1 MLENT
6 NSIGVLA
13 MAAGGVAGLAM
24 LAGIAVS
31 LWKARSLVHKEFFS
45 YFLSPIAYA
54 VLVVFLGVQGWLVAG
69 TLDLLLASGP
79 RGVEWPLQ
87 FWLSS
92 PVFWLVFLAA
102 CPLLT
107 MRTFAE
113 EKASGTLEM
122 LMTSPLSDWQIV
134 LAKYAGC
141 LLFYTVLWLPTV
153 VYLPVLGGV
162 NVSWA
167 GGLPHVVAT
176 ADLAPVYTTYL
187 GLFLAGAMFLAMGV
201 CVSSMVRDQLVAA
214 QASLE
219 GAAREIIARPDWLP
233 GRQELTTL
241 FTQLRP
247 GKKVPQ
253 FSRTQINPVSPNRHA
268 ASTQDAKQRHVSPS
282 AHARAQIGRAHV

>member
-1 MLENT
+1 MEMNM
-6 NSIGVLA
+6 NWASVLA
-13 MAAGGVAGLAM
+13 MAAGGLVSLALLVPA
-24 LAGIAVS
+24 LAA

-54 VLVVFLGVQGWLVAG
+54 VLVVFLGVHGWLVGG
-69 TLDLLLASGP
+69 TLDLLLATGP

-87 FWLSS
+87 HWLSS

-141 LLFYTVLWLPTV
+141 LMFYTVLWLPTLL
-153 VYLPVLGGV
+153 YLPVLAGV
-162 NVSWA
+162 NVSWLSW
-167 GGLPHVVAT
+167 LPEVSARG
-176 ADLAPVYTTYL
+176 DLAPVYTTCL

-214 QASLE
+214 QASLALGVLFLAGSFAANAMDG
-219 GAAREIIARPDWLP
+219 GAGYQLAYYLSVPLHFDRAFSRGVID
-233 GRQELTTL
+233 
-241 FTQLRP
+241 LRP
-247 GKKVPQ
+247 LTLYASVAL
-253 FSRTQINPVSPNRHA
+253 FSLFLTVRSLESRRYA
-268 ASTQDAKQRHVSPS
+268 
-282 AHARAQIGRAHV
+282 

>member
-1 MLENT
+1 MLGT
-6 NSIGVLA
+6 MNSIGVLA
-13 MAAGGVAGLAM
+13 LAAGALAGLAM
-24 LAGIAVS
+24 LAGLVAA

-69 TLDLLLASGP
+69 TLDLLLATGP

-153 VYLPVLGGV
+153 LYLPVLAGV
-162 NVSWA
+162 NVSWSS
-167 GGLPHVVAT
+167 GLPHVTAA

-214 QASLE
+214 QASLAL
-219 GAAREIIARPDWLP
+219 GVLFLAGSFAANAMDGGTGYQLAYYLSVPLHFDRAFSRGVID
-233 GRQELTTL
+233 
-241 FTQLRP
+241 LRP
-247 GKKVPQ
+247 VTLYVSVAL
-253 FSRTQINPVSPNRHA
+253 FSLFLTVRSLESRRYA
-268 ASTQDAKQRHVSPS
+268 
-282 AHARAQIGRAHV
+282 

>member
-87 FWLSS
+87 FWLAS

-214 QASLE
+214 QASLAL
-219 GAAREIIARPDWLP
+219 GVLFLAGSFAANAMDGGTGYQVAYYLSVPLHFDRAFSRGVID
-233 GRQELTTL
+233 
-241 FTQLRP
+241 LRP
-247 GKKVPQ
+247 VTLYVSVAL
-253 FSRTQINPVSPNRHA
+253 FSLFLTVRSLESRRYA
-268 ASTQDAKQRHVSPS
+268 
-282 AHARAQIGRAHV
+282 

>member
-1 MLENT
+1 MGGL
-6 NSIGVLA
+6 SWVAVVAL
-13 MAAGGVAGLAM
+13 AAGALASFAM
-24 LAGIAVS
+24 LAAAGMS
-31 LWKARSLVHKEFFS
+31 LWKARSLLHKEFFS

-69 TLDLLLASGP
+69 TLDLLIASGP

-87 FWLSS
+87 HWLSS

-122 LMTSPLSDWQIV
+122 LMTSPLSDWQVV

-141 LLFYTVLWLPTV
+141 LLFYMVLWLPTV
-153 VYLPVLGGV
+153 VYLPILAGV
-162 NVSWA
+162 SFGWT
-167 GGLPHVVAT
+167 GLSGT
-176 ADLAPVYTTYL
+176 TDLAPVFTTYL

-214 QASLE
+214 QASLAL
-219 GAAREIIARPDWLP
+219 GVVFLAGSFAANAMDGGTGYQLAYYLSVPLHFDRA
-233 GRQELTTL
+233 
-241 FTQLRP
+241 FTRGVVDLRP
-247 GKKVPQ
+247 VTLYATVAL
-253 FSRTQINPVSPNRHA
+253 FSLFLTVRSLESRRYA
-268 ASTQDAKQRHVSPS
+268 
-282 AHARAQIGRAHV
+282 

>member
-87 FWLSS
+87 FWLAS

-187 GLFLAGAMFLAMGV
+187 GRFLAGAMFLAMGV

-214 QASLE
+214 QASLAL
-219 GAAREIIARPDWLP
+219 GVLFLAGSFAANAMDGGTGYQVAYYLSVPLHFDRAFSRGVID
-233 GRQELTTL
+233 
-241 FTQLRP
+241 LRP
-247 GKKVPQ
+247 VTLYVSVAL
-253 FSRTQINPVSPNRHA
+253 FSLFLTVRSLESRRYA
-268 ASTQDAKQRHVSPS
+268 
-282 AHARAQIGRAHV
+282 

>member
-1 MLENT
+1 MQQEW
-6 NSIGVLA
+6 SIGLA
-13 MAAGGVAGLAM
+13 IMIVAGLAS
-24 LAGIAVS
+24 LTLLSGFAWS
-31 LWKARSLVHKEFFS
+31 LWGARSLLHKEFFS

-54 VLVVFLGVQGWLVAG
+54 VLVVFLGVHGWLVAN
-69 TLDLLLASGP
+69 TLDLLQASGP

-87 FWLSS
+87 HWLAS

-141 LLFYTVLWLPTV
+141 LLFYVVLWLPTL
-153 VYLPVLGGV
+153 VYLPVLGGLELT
-162 NVSWA
+162 WTKA
-167 GGLPHVVAT
+167 LPQLT
-176 ADLAPVYTTYL
+176 MSTDPAPILTTYL

-214 QASLE
+214 QATLALGVLFLAGSFAANAIDGGAGYQLAYYMSVPLHFDRAFTRGVIDLRPVTLYVSVALFSLFLTVRSLE
-219 GAAREIIARPDWLP
+219 
-233 GRQELTTL
+233 
-241 FTQLRP
+241 
-247 GKKVPQ
+247 
-253 FSRTQINPVSPNRHA
+253 SRRYA
-268 ASTQDAKQRHVSPS
+268 
-282 AHARAQIGRAHV
+282 

>member
-1 MLENT
+1 
-6 NSIGVLA
+6 
-13 MAAGGVAGLAM
+13 
-24 LAGIAVS
+24 
-31 LWKARSLVHKEFFS
+31 
-45 YFLSPIAYA
+45 
-54 VLVVFLGVQGWLVAG
+54 
-69 TLDLLLASGP
+69 
-79 RGVEWPLQ
+79 
-87 FWLSS
+87 
-92 PVFWLVFLAA
+92 
-102 CPLLT
+102 

-153 VYLPVLGGV
+153 VYLPVLSGV

-214 QASLE
+214 QASLAL
-219 GAAREIIARPDWLP
+219 GVLFLAGSFAANAMDGGTGYQVAYYLSVPLHFDRAFSRGVID
-233 GRQELTTL
+233 
-241 FTQLRP
+241 LRP
-247 GKKVPQ
+247 VTLYVSVAL
-253 FSRTQINPVSPNRHA
+253 FSLFLTVRSLESRRYA
-268 ASTQDAKQRHVSPS
+268 
-282 AHARAQIGRAHV
+282 

>member
-1 MLENT
+1 L
-6 NSIGVLA
+6 L
-13 MAAGGVAGLAM
+13 
-24 LAGIAVS
+24 
-31 LWKARSLVHKEFFS
+31 HKEFFS

-54 VLVVFLGVQGWLVAG
+54 VLVVFLGVQGWLVAN
-69 TLDLLLASGP
+69 TLELLQASGP

-87 FWLSS
+87 HWLAS

-141 LLFYTVLWLPTV
+141 LLFYVVLWLPTLL
-153 VYLPVLGGV
+153 YLPVLGGLELV
-162 NVSWA
+162 WTGA
-167 GGLPHVVAT
+167 LPRFT
-176 ADLAPVYTTYL
+176 MSTDPAPILTTYL

-214 QASLE
+214 QATLALGVLFLAGSFAANSMDGGAGYQVAYFMSVPMHFDRAFTRGVIDLRPVTLYVSVALFSLFLTVRSLE
-219 GAAREIIARPDWLP
+219 
-233 GRQELTTL
+233 
-241 FTQLRP
+241 
-247 GKKVPQ
+247 
-253 FSRTQINPVSPNRHA
+253 SRRYA
-268 ASTQDAKQRHVSPS
+268 
-282 AHARAQIGRAHV
+282 

>member
-122 LMTSPLSDWQIV
+122 LMTSPEDCRMSWRRRTWLRFTPPTWVFSW
-134 LAKYAGC
+134 LARCSWRWGC
-141 LLFYTVLWLPTV
+141 
-153 VYLPVLGGV
+153 
-162 NVSWA
+162 A
-167 GGLPHVVAT
+167 
-176 ADLAPVYTTYL
+176 
-187 GLFLAGAMFLAMGV
+187 
-201 CVSSMVRDQLVAA
+201 
-214 QASLE
+214 
-219 GAAREIIARPDWLP
+219 
-233 GRQELTTL
+233 
-241 FTQLRP
+241 
-247 GKKVPQ
+247 
-253 FSRTQINPVSPNRHA
+253 
-268 ASTQDAKQRHVSPS
+268 
-282 AHARAQIGRAHV
+282 

>member
-1 MLENT
+1 MQETMNWAA
-6 NSIGVLA
+6 VLA

-24 LAGIAVS
+24 LAGLSAA

-134 LAKYAGC
+134 LAKYTGC

-153 VYLPVLGGV
+153 LYLPVLAGV

-167 GGLPHVVAT
+167 GGVPNVAAT
-176 ADLAPVYTTYL
+176 VDLAPVYTTYL

-214 QASLE
+214 QASLAL
-219 GAAREIIARPDWLP
+219 GVLFLAGSFAANAMDGGTGYQLAYYLSVPLHFDRAFSRGVID
-233 GRQELTTL
+233 
-241 FTQLRP
+241 LRP
-247 GKKVPQ
+247 VTLYVSVAL
-253 FSRTQINPVSPNRHA
+253 FSLFLTVRSLESRRYA
-268 ASTQDAKQRHVSPS
+268 
-282 AHARAQIGRAHV
+282 

>member
-6 NSIGVLA
+6 NSIGVLV

-214 QASLE
+214 QASLAL
-219 GAAREIIARPDWLP
+219 GVLFLAGSFAANAMDGGTGYQVAYYLSVPLHFDRAFSRGVID
-233 GRQELTTL
+233 
-241 FTQLRP
+241 LRP
-247 GKKVPQ
+247 VTLYVSVAL
-253 FSRTQINPVSPNRHA
+253 FSLFLTVRSLESRRYA
-268 ASTQDAKQRHVSPS
+268 
-282 AHARAQIGRAHV
+282 

>member
-1 MLENT
+1 MGGL
-6 NSIGVLA
+6 SWVAVVAL
-13 MAAGGVAGLAM
+13 AAGALASFAM
-24 LAGIAVS
+24 LAAAGIA
-31 LWKARSLVHKEFFS
+31 LWKARSLLHKEFFS

-69 TLDLLLASGP
+69 TLDLLIASGP

-87 FWLSS
+87 HWLSS

-122 LMTSPLSDWQIV
+122 LMTSPLSDWQVV

-141 LLFYTVLWLPTV
+141 LLFYMVLWLPTV
-153 VYLPVLGGV
+153 VYLPILAGV
-162 NVSWA
+162 SFGWT
-167 GGLPHVVAT
+167 GLSGT
-176 ADLAPVYTTYL
+176 TDLAPVFTTYL

-214 QASLE
+214 QASLAL
-219 GAAREIIARPDWLP
+219 GVVFLAGSFAANAMD
-233 GRQELTTL
+233 GGTGY
-241 FTQLRP
+241 QLAYYLS
-247 GKKVPQ
+247 VPLH
-253 FSRTQINPVSPNRHA
+253 F
-268 ASTQDAKQRHVSPS
+268 D
-282 AHARAQIGRAHV
+282 RA

>member
-6 NSIGVLA
+6 NWIGVLA

-24 LAGIAVS
+24 LAGVAVS

-214 QASLE
+214 QASLAL
-219 GAAREIIARPDWLP
+219 GVLFLAGSFAANAMDGGTGYQVAYYLSVPLHFDRAFSRGVID
-233 GRQELTTL
+233 
-241 FTQLRP
+241 LRP
-247 GKKVPQ
+247 VTLYVSVAL
-253 FSRTQINPVSPNRHA
+253 FSLFLTVRSLESRRYA
-268 ASTQDAKQRHVSPS
+268 
-282 AHARAQIGRAHV
+282 